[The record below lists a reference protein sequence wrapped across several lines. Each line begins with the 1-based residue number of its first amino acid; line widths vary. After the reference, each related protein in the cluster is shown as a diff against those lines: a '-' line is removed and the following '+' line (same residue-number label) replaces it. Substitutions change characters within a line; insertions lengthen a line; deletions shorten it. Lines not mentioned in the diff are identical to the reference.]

1 MQSEDHNIKKS
12 NEHGIFRKVEN
23 LSEIMCLFPAFSVH
37 FIAPVGH
44 SWQVTQSFSLGAFHT
59 VDNSRIC
66 VVYQFTAKN
75 SFFVLMCL

>member
-44 SWQVTQSFSLGAFHT
+44 S
-59 VDNSRIC
+59 
-66 VVYQFTAKN
+66 
-75 SFFVLMCL
+75 